1 MTIQSPG
8 PSATKSRASCQPP
21 KAQAQPRR
29 RNHRDR
35 EPFRLDPRGRYST
48 HPRSIAHF
56 GIVKNA
62 CGVRKLGAVAVRC
75 SAGAACPH
83 RVAGHPPSFVEE
95 AACAL
100 VALLSRASSLRAQA
114 QSILAVDFFTVET
127 VWLQR
132 LYVLFFIEHGT
143 RRVHLAGCT
152 ANPNGAWVTQ
162 LSRPVSSPGRCLS
175 AQCRCA
181 S

>member
-1 MTIQSPG
+1 
-8 PSATKSRASCQPP
+8 
-21 KAQAQPRR
+21 
-29 RNHRDR
+29 
-35 EPFRLDPRGRYST
+35 
-48 HPRSIAHF
+48 
-56 GIVKNA
+56 VKNA